1 MERRTKNT
9 RELVDKDSGLAA
21 AFYTRSSTT
30 RGNPVAHFKFHWRL
44 PTLPK
49 ERHVFFSAT
58 LANRPF
64 ISICITLMRPSVFV
78 RLLRTRIQLR
88 CTR

>member
-44 PTLPK
+44 STLPK

-58 LANRPF
+58 LTNRPF
-64 ISICITLMRPSVFV
+64 ISICITLMRPSV
-78 RLLRTRIQLR
+78 RLLRTRVQLR
-88 CTR
+88 YTR